1 MENIEMRRMSSA
13 SWNDKTKIEIQ
24 SMMVTELNENDD
36 ASKVSTLEQQE
47 FNQNANEEEFHVI
60 KLKEFDLLVV
70 DVKSD

>member
-1 MENIEMRRMSSA
+1 MRRMSSA

-24 SMMVTELNENDD
+24 SMVVTEMNENDD
-36 ASKVSTLEQQE
+36 ASIVSTLEQQE
-47 FNQNANEEEFHVI
+47 FNQNANEEEFRVI